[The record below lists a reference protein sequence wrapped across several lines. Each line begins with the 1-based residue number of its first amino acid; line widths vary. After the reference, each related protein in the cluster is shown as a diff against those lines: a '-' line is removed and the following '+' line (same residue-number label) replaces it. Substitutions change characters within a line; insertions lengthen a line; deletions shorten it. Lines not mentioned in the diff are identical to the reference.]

1 MALAQFF
8 AVGCAEYIALRFA
21 VGSPGL
27 APRSG
32 YTRRRLGQARP
43 PWPLGRGDRGLL
55 APGAA
60 APRGGY
66 PAGRPVG
73 FASRSPLA
81 GGELVPPRAAE
92 WLHPQAG
99 WSGGR
104 RHLRGRSEDIQQWV
118 HRIPRAPRLSS
129 PSRFEVARG
138 ISSNECS
145 SRPGAPPGDRRY
157 PFRVLRASPG
167 AHRHLWA
174 RPEDLPC
181 GSRPP
186 NPFPAMS
193 APPGALI
200 ASGGHLYHRVPVAT
214 SGPARR
220 IYPAARAPLT
230 HFQQ

>member
-1 MALAQFF
+1 MHRVRRAPHPPPPSRSLGGSPAMSAPLEALIASGGARRHLRAPARRIFERRTPPGARRSAPRRRRLPGRCFARPVGRGFTLQTTGRVASESRWLLAFPVALARFF

-73 FASRSPLA
+73 FASRSPVA
-81 GGELVPPRAAE
+81 GGELVPRRAAE
-92 WLHPQAG
+92 WLHPQTG

-104 RHLRGRSEDIQQWV
+104 RHLRGRSED
-118 HRIPRAPRLSS
+118 
-129 PSRFEVARG
+129 
-138 ISSNECS
+138 
-145 SRPGAPPGDRRY
+145 
-157 PFRVLRASPG
+157 
-167 AHRHLWA
+167 
-174 RPEDLPC
+174 
-181 GSRPP
+181 
-186 NPFPAMS
+186 
-193 APPGALI
+193 
-200 ASGGHLYHRVPVAT
+200 
-214 SGPARR
+214 
-220 IYPAARAPLT
+220 
-230 HFQQ
+230 FQQ